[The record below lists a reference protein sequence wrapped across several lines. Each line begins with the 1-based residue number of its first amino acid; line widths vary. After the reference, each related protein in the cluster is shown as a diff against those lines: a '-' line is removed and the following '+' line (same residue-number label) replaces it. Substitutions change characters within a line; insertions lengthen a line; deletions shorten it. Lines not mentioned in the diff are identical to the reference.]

1 MEPATRTAQSA
12 AGAAAL
18 RQGTCDPGR
27 FTLRYAPSI
36 PTRNRELGPE
46 PMPSTW
52 GYDGRRRCR
61 GGSSPVPQ
69 GRPDGALFTVSDT
82 KGGRLIQRIQ
92 VDCADQVR
100 GRPQACAPTT
110 LPRRTALMRAARHRL
125 RPQSDR
131 RRVSTSVP
139 LTVKD
144 SIVMSKAKAKAKQVK
159 GKLKETAGDAMGNKG
174 MQSEGRSE
182 QLTGKAQETAA
193 KAAERLKKSGR

>member
-27 FTLRYAPSI
+27 FTLRYAASI

-92 VDCADQVR
+92 VDSPTRRAAGR
-100 GRPQACAPTT
+100 GRAP
-110 LPRRTALMRAARHRL
+110 LRPFLAGLLSCARHVTDCGL
-125 RPQSDR
+125 R
-131 RRVSTSVP
+131 V
-139 LTVKD
+139 
-144 SIVMSKAKAKAKQVK
+144 I
-159 GKLKETAGDAMGNKG
+159 GAG
-174 MQSEGRSE
+174 
-182 QLTGKAQETAA
+182 
-193 KAAERLKKSGR
+193 